1 MPEAGLDA
9 LMLILSQQQPSSVP
23 VTLNEIVGHHG
34 TNVELADPRR
44 PLYRPGLFWAKC
56 LINRYRDAEQG
67 MPAVLLQPGL
77 PWPVAPDH
85 LGAPGR
91 SGMSAPGLSLSEQDG
106 SLPRGRCLPSSDRHT
121 SMQERLQMTVQG
133 EATTKVLLTDAAAAK
148 VSGLLQQEGRDDLRL
163 RIAVQP
169 GGCSG
174 LRYQLYFD
182 ERDLDGDVVT
192 EFGSVQVVTDRMS
205 FPYLGGATIDFV
217 DTIEKQGFTIDNP
230 NATGSCACGDS
241 FH

>member
-1 MPEAGLDA
+1 M
-9 LMLILSQQQPSSVP
+9 
-23 VTLNEIVGHHG
+23 
-34 TNVELADPRR
+34 
-44 PLYRPGLFWAKC
+44 
-56 LINRYRDAEQG
+56 
-67 MPAVLLQPGL
+67 
-77 PWPVAPDH
+77 
-85 LGAPGR
+85 
-91 SGMSAPGLSLSEQDG
+91 
-106 SLPRGRCLPSSDRHT
+106 
-121 SMQERLQMTVQG
+121 QMTVQD
-133 EATTKVLLTDAAAAK
+133 EATTKGVLLTDAAASK

-182 ERDLDGDVVT
+182 EREMDGDVVSQ
-192 EFGSVQVVTDRMS
+192 FGSVQVVTDRMS